1 MVRYELV
8 NRGQLEQMQ
17 KDYPRAPICSAEIV
31 PNLFR
36 ATVIQSGGTEIPVDR
51 TMLQTWH
58 IGDAEL
64 DAAAGAA
71 LKQIIA
77 QAGPNLFETINYP
90 TFGDCG
96 ALKVDGSVMLAP
108 EFLAAV
114 QQQWKTT
121 DNLVVFMPSPH
132 SVQFVASHNQKLLG
146 LLNPQWQKVVG
157 SLADPLY
164 KLLLLRSADSISA
177 YVFTPVSKP
186 AVTQPATKPEIF
198 IVN

>member
-1 MVRYELV
+1 
-8 NRGQLEQMQ
+8 
-17 KDYPRAPICSAEIV
+17 
-31 PNLFR
+31 
-36 ATVIQSGGTEIPVDR
+36 
-51 TMLQTWH
+51 
-58 IGDAEL
+58 
-64 DAAAGAA
+64 
-71 LKQIIA
+71 
-77 QAGPNLFETINYP
+77 
-90 TFGDCG
+90 
-96 ALKVDGSVMLAP
+96 MLAP